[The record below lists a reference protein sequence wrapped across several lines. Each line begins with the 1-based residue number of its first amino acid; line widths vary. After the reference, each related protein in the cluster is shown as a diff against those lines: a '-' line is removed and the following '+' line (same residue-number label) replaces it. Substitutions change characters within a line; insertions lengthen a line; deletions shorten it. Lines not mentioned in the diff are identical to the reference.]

1 MGIAYF
7 EHTAETRAIGEALR
21 RNGAVAVTGVADP
34 ALIDDVVSE
43 LRPQL
48 DEIGLNMQSAFNGDK
63 TLRIAAGILT
73 SAPSARALV
82 EHDLVIDVANEVL
95 LPHCASYTIGS
106 LSAIEI
112 LPGESAQALH
122 RDDSS
127 YPIETA
133 GMELLIGVMWALTDF
148 TEENGGTRIVPGSHR
163 FMRSWHLPDVS
174 EWESAVMPKGSVLIY
189 LGSTWHG
196 GGANRSD
203 TPRLGLINTYSLGWL
218 RPENNQFLDSPP
230 DVAAGF
236 SPRLRAL
243 LGYSPHG
250 CGDDKIGNYRGECAA
265 WVDPPPEP
273 AWREERGQVG
283 SPADAEAQD
292 GV

>member
-7 EHTAETRAIGEALR
+7 ENSAETGAMAEALR
-21 RNGAVAVTGVADP
+21 RNGAVVITGAADSALVERVVA
-34 ALIDDVVSE
+34 E
-43 LRPQL
+43 LRPGL
-48 DEIGLNMQSAFNGDK
+48 DEAGLAMKSAFNGDK

-73 SAPSARALV
+73 TAPSSAALV
-82 EHDLVIDVANEVL
+82 EHDLVVDIANEVL
-95 LPHCASYTIGS
+95 LPHCANYMIGS
-106 LSAIEI
+106 MSAIEI

-174 EWESAVMPKGSVLIY
+174 NWEAAVMPKGSVLVY

-203 TPRLGLINTYSLGWL
+203 APRLGLVNTYSLGWL

-230 DVAAGF
+230 DVAVKF

-250 CGDDKIGNYRGECAA
+250 CGDDKIGNFRGDCPA

-273 AWREERGQVG
+273 AWREERGQIG
-283 SPADAEAQD
+283 TNADARAQD
-292 GV
+292 GA